1 MIHLILTILCST
13 SITLLLKYNAE
24 KGGNTFVLL
33 MSNYFVA
40 SIVCLILVVVTPN
53 TSYSFETLAFGV
65 LLALMFVLSF
75 FAFTKAVSVAGA
87 ALASVSARLSVVIP
101 IILSMLLYYEQP
113 NTGQVFGFLFAFVT
127 ILLFYFSLKK
137 GSFGKLR
144 IFFTSAARK
153 E

>member
-137 GSFGKLR
+137 GSF
-144 IFFTSAARK
+144 
-153 E
+153 